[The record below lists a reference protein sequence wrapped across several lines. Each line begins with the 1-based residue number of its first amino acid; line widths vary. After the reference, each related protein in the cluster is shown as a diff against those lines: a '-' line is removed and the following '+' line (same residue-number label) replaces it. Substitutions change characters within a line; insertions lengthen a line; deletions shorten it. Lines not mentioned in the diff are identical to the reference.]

1 LVVKC
6 PYGEKKGLAVF
17 CKLLNEKVS
26 PLKYP
31 CTSDHYEKCPVYQK
45 YAKKEVEG
53 VAQKETPRPA
63 PTPAPPPSAQTPRP
77 STTKRVAFKRPEE
90 AENCYECIF
99 YSELTKMCLKLK
111 IRVQDPYHPPCKS

>member
-17 CKLLNEKVS
+17 CKLINEKVS

-31 CTSDHYEKCPVYQK
+31 CTSDHYEKCPIYQK
-45 YAKKEVEG
+45 YAKREAAEEKE
-53 VAQKETPRPA
+53 APKSAPATAPPPPLQAPRPA
-63 PTPAPPPSAQTPRP
+63 V
-77 STTKRVAFKRPEE
+77 KRVAFKRPEE

-111 IRVQDPYHPPCKS
+111 VRVQDPYHPPCKS